1 VSSEAEAATRMASR
15 YKQLILNFINQE
27 IPAAEFEKSYLSL
40 FKSDRS
46 KVGGEKFNILDK
58 LFADID
64 AFVDDPELR
73 ERVYGGIGAD
83 ELLVC
88 AREAYQKLYQT

>member
-1 VSSEAEAATRMASR
+1 MCSDAEAATEMANR

-27 IPAAEFEKSYLSL
+27 ISATEFEKSYLLL

-58 LFADID
+58 LFADVD

-73 ERVYGGIGAD
+73 ERVYGGIGAE
-83 ELLVC
+83 ELLVS
-88 AREAYQKLYQT
+88 AREAYQKLYKT